1 MMQPETFT
9 AAGYMARHSFADE
22 IDGGGGFFGY
32 RLSDDFSFDMPP
44 APPGILDSYCG
55 SDSSSSFELRRRF
68 DVSSSDVTETMPDE
82 KTLAAL
88 RNHKE
93 AEKRRRERINS
104 HLDRLRSILPCSSKL
119 IWGFLGKLKF
129 FLIWKQTDKA
139 TLLAKVVQRV
149 RDLNQEAS
157 GIMKMTGGGGG
168 GILIPSERDEFSV
181 HADENAIGDKS
192 SGELILRA
200 SLCCEDRSDL
210 FSELTQVVNSL
221 NLKTVRAEMSTLG
234 GRTRNVLIVS
244 GDRCRGEEYVAFL
257 HDALKG
263 IVQRSGSADRLK
275 RRRRMEPQLS

>member
-1 MMQPETFT
+1 MQN
-9 AAGYMARHSFADE
+9 RCFADE
-22 IDGGGGFFGY
+22 MDVGGAFYGY
-32 RLSDDFSFDMPP
+32 RFAEPANFELP

-55 SDSSSSFELRRRF
+55 SASSSSFDLRRRF
-68 DVSSSDVTETMPDE
+68 DVSSSDVTETTPDE

-104 HLDRLRSILPCSSKL
+104 HLDRLRSILPCSSK
-119 IWGFLGKLKF
+119 
-129 FLIWKQTDKA
+129 TDKA

-149 RDLNQEAS
+149 RELNHEAS
-157 GIMKMTGGGGG
+157 EIMKMSGGGGG
-168 GILIPSERDEFSV
+168 GGGGNLLIPSERDEFSV
-181 HADENAIGDKS
+181 YADDNELGDN

-210 FSELTQVVNSL
+210 FSELTEVVNSL
-221 NLKTVRAEMSTLG
+221 NLKTLRAEMSTLG

-263 IVQRSGSADRLK
+263 IVQRSGSAERLK
-275 RRRRMEPQLS
+275 RRRRMDPQLA